1 MIPAAFEYSR
11 ASSVDE
17 ASKLLDKYGDDAKVL
32 AGGHSLIPLMRLR
45 LAQPT
50 ALVDINGIKGLD
62 QIKVEGSKVHI
73 GALVRHVQIQNS
85 DVLKDKLPILA
96 EVAGEVGDNQ
106 VRNMGTMGGVIAHAD
121 AAGDYPTIA
130 LMLDAEI
137 VTNKR
142 KIHAKDFFKDLFTT
156 PLATNEIVTEVVFPV
171 ADGPHKYIKF
181 RRRLFDWAIVG
192 AAPTDSTHRVTFGPA
207 RNTRSTWRECSPRGP
222 YNKRAEGP
230 VLFDWMTAPASIDD
244 VERRL
249 RERRYIG
256 DRGLATSIFLALK
269 LEKPLFIEGEAGV
282 GKTEAAK
289 VMAEVLDA
297 RLIRLQCYEGIDLA
311 HAVYEWNYPRQL
323 LHIRLL
329 GEGEDRRTAEREIFS
344 SEFLLRRPLLDAIDN
359 DDPTPPVLLIDE
371 IDRSDEEFEAFL
383 LELLSDFQI
392 SIPEIGTIKAKKP
405 PFVVI
410 TSNRTREVHDALKRR
425 CLYHWIDYPDLE
437 KEVEIVRARAPEAA
451 DGLAREVAALVQ
463 GLRTME
469 LYKVPGVAE
478 TLDWARSLAALGATR
493 IDASLVDATLG
504 SALKYQED
512 LERIRQQVPAL
523 VERARGA

>member
-1 MIPAAFEYSR
+1 VRVTSGSPATIEE
-11 ASSVDE
+11 VE
-17 ASKLLDKYGDDAKVL
+17 Q
-32 AGGHSLIPLMRLR
+32 RLR
-45 LAQPT
+45 
-50 ALVDINGIKGLD
+50 D
-62 QIKVEGSKVHI
+62 
-73 GALVRHVQIQNS
+73 
-85 DVLKDKLPILA
+85 
-96 EVAGEVGDNQ
+96 
-106 VRNMGTMGGVIAHAD
+106 
-121 AAGDYPTIA
+121 
-130 LMLDAEI
+130 
-137 VTNKR
+137 R
-142 KIHAKDFFKDLFTT
+142 K
-156 PLATNEIVTEVVFPV
+156 
-171 ADGPHKYIKF
+171 
-181 RRRLFDWAIVG
+181 
-192 AAPTDSTHRVTFGPA
+192 
-207 RNTRSTWRECSPRGP
+207 
-222 YNKRAEGP
+222 
-230 VLFDWMTAPASIDD
+230 
-244 VERRL
+244 
-249 RERRYIG
+249 YIG

-289 VMAEVLDA
+289 VMADVLGA

-323 LHIRLL
+323 LHIRLM
-329 GEGEDRRTAEREIFS
+329 GEGEDRRAAEREIFS

-359 DDPTPPVLLIDE
+359 DDAVAPVLLIDE

-383 LELLSDFQI
+383 LELLSDFQV
-392 SIPEIGTIKAKKP
+392 SIPEIGTIKAKRA

-463 GLRTME
+463 GLRGMD

-493 IDASLVDATLG
+493 IDSSLVNATMG

-512 LERIRQQVPAL
+512 LERVRQQIPAL
-523 VERARGA
+523 VEKARGA